1 MRKIDPVAHQQRRR
15 EILGA
20 AVGLFA
26 AHGFDKTSTAQI
38 CAAVGMSPGNLF
50 HYFPSKRA
58 IFHGIF
64 ELDRSEWDDALAAAR
79 AHPDPWAALMG
90 VVDKIAAESA
100 DPMIAGLMVE
110 VLAQAHHDEQFAQVL
125 AENDRRLAQG
135 IADLI
140 ESAAAQ
146 GLIDP
151 QLAPMAVARWIVILT
166 DGLYGRGYP
175 EPDVDRATDVDTVK
189 VLISRILRLRSTA
202 P

>member
-15 EILGA
+15 AILGA

-26 AHGFDKTSTAQI
+26 AQGFDKTSTAQI

-64 ELDRSEWDDALAAAR
+64 ELDRAEWDDALTAAR

-100 DPMIAGLMVE
+100 DPMVAGLMVE

-146 GLIDP
+146 GIIDA
-151 QLAPMAVARWIVILT
+151 QLAPTVVARWIVILT

-175 EPDVDRATDVDTVK
+175 EPDINRATDVDTVK
-189 VLISRILRLRSTA
+189 VLITRILRLRSKA